1 MFREVDKRNP
11 GRPPSYE
18 EATKNCLGTEVLC
31 HNLTVQTMRLK
42 VSNQDILLPH
52 PRRGCAQDTAHTALR
67 DPPSGRVSAAKDS
80 DMETESLSITVGIN
94 SRVSLPVTPGVY
106 RLRAMSESGPRNK
119 LEYVARRCSQPVF
132 EVDQIQYAKES
143 YV

>member
-1 MFREVDKRNP
+1 M
-11 GRPPSYE
+11 
-18 EATKNCLGTEVLC
+18 
-31 HNLTVQTMRLK
+31 
-42 VSNQDILLPH
+42 
-52 PRRGCAQDTAHTALR
+52 ALR
-67 DPPSGRVSAAKDS
+67 DLPSGRVSAAKES
-80 DMETESLSITVGIN
+80 DMETESLSISVGIN

-106 RLRAMSESGPRNK
+106 RLRAMSESSPKNK